1 LIIFDKYKTYGAYH
15 WEDVK
20 QDSFRDLISRSVPTL
35 SRYNKILNAVPKN
48 AKNIVDIGCGDGI
61 LTYLLA
67 KKNHIEEVFGCDT
80 EQTGITL
87 ARDKVKDLPQSE
99 KIKYINIS
107 FEDCQFPYQS
117 VDVIT
122 MCDVIE
128 HIEETGPLLKEIK
141 RVGKKGGVLINTTP
155 LKRNNGVKWD
165 EHHVLEYT
173 KDTLF
178 ELLSN
183 YFPETNVTKFSPTF
197 FYKRYHKVKILY
209 NILYLIGLNPLSI
222 NLGAI
227 DHTMLFSISYF

>member
-1 LIIFDKYKTYGAYH
+1 
-15 WEDVK
+15 
-20 QDSFRDLISRSVPTL
+20 L